1 MISTQDGKRLEPK
14 DIRAALDKDKTLRI
28 SSTSAIGSA
37 NTRINKLLVE
47 WGKNFHKRRE
57 NNPKSVEGDAFAALD
72 LETYIRTEVSWSA
85 RQSNFSRRRSIS
97 TRTRRLFDSVVMWS
111 RRYRFGR
118 QCPPPKSDES
128 ALNETWSSSRW
139 RACRW
144 RAPGPTVRGPQLPI
158 CSLLNGPA
166 IPSPSIRERYDAI
179 DAIIKRQEGPSTG
192 QTGRFTRR
200 KSKEYKADVAKGC
213 EQFDDLQ
220 ALLEE
225 HNAYCTVWKSNFL
238 ALLRWCCSV
247 SYVCASDVY
256 VRALLEDSFWSG

>member
-1 MISTQDGKRLEPK
+1 MLPTHWLISTQDGKRLEPK

-158 CSLLNGPA
+158 CSLCKW
-166 IPSPSIRERYDAI
+166 PSSPHAVDSREIRRHR
-179 DAIIKRQEGPSTG
+179 RQHQEARRPEHRTQLVDLHTGLPLSTRP
-192 QTGRFTRR
+192 TSRR
-200 KSKEYKADVAKGC
+200 AANSSRTFKPC
-213 EQFDDLQ
+213 
-220 ALLEE
+220 
-225 HNAYCTVWKSNFL
+225 
-238 ALLRWCCSV
+238 
-247 SYVCASDVY
+247 
-256 VRALLEDSFWSG
+256 